1 MVTTVRKPAPP
12 PSIDELD
19 VLEEI
24 FAAIAE
30 QLPEVAS
37 GPQRVEAVKAII
49 RERFAGIEV
58 YVPRRPVAERRQLD
72 RRIAELFD
80 GRNATEVARRLGIS
94 RATVY
99 RKLKQ
104 PGR

>member
-1 MVTTVRKPAPP
+1 MVTTVRKQEPELD
-12 PSIDELD
+12 DELD

-24 FAAIAE
+24 FALIAE

-58 YVPRRPVAERRQLD
+58 YVPRRPAAERRQLD